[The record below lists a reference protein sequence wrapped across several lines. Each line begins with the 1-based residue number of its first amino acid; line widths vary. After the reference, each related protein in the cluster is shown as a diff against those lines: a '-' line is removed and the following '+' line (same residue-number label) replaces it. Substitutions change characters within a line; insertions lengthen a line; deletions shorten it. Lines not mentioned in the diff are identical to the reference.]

1 MQRQVQQLQ
10 KTIAAL
16 VAENE
21 ALQQGKGEFLALSAR
36 TEPERSSLTCAAR
49 VRQEDADE
57 SSNIKHTTRTVGDA
71 EKPPSHVRDSE
82 KQLASSLRSLLGTEG
97 SGRADDSS
105 REESAETLPTNSS
118 SGTPPTFAPAT
129 TPHMARTPKIGPLS
143 TGERLI
149 NPPSI
154 EKGWGGGGAM
164 RLDPGAPPYR
174 PALKREDLGDPW
186 SECKAYQRRDDNA
199 EAHGPD

>member
-21 ALQQGKGEFLALSAR
+21 ALQQGNGEFLALSAR
-36 TEPERSSLTCAAR
+36 TEPERTSLTCGAR

-57 SSNIKHTTRTVGDA
+57 SSNIKHTTRTD

-82 KQLASSLRSLLGTEG
+82 RQLASSLRSLLGTEG

-143 TGERLI
+143 TGERSM

-174 PALKREDLGDPW
+174 PALKREDLGDPL
-186 SECKAYQRRDDNA
+186 SERKASPRRNDDA